1 MKTIKKFIQLAFFM
15 IVTQQSSAQIG
26 YQVSLL
32 NSATGEPR
40 VAETVEVKITLT
52 NSEGTTIHEETQTET
67 TNDFGILSLAVGNNS
82 TFEEVDWSKLPFFI
96 SVSVDGKLVG
106 KSQVLTV
113 PVAEYAK
120 RTGILTKELLVGT
133 WRWDGNHGASYFPFK
148 FKFNIDGTVER
159 WRTYDGDDDVYIFY
173 YKYVIDGNNVAV
185 FTDDDSEDPC
195 SFHYYPNKQILVSD
209 NFVLS
214 KLIQENY
221 ENK

>member
-52 NSEGTTIHEETQTET
+52 NSEGTAIHEETQKET

-82 TFEEVDWSKLPFFI
+82 TFEEMDWSKLPFFI

-113 PVAEYAK
+113 PIAEYAK
-120 RTGILTKELLVGT
+120 KTGTLTKKLLVGT
-133 WRWDGNHGASYFPFK
+133 WRWDGNDGASYFPCRY
-148 FKFNIDGTVER
+148 KFNIDGTVQR
-159 WRTYDGDDDVYIFY
+159 WVDDIIYPVT

-185 FTDDDSEDPC
+185 FTDDDSEDPN
-195 SFHYYPNKQILVSD
+195 SFHYYPDKQLLVND
-209 NFVLS
+209 NIVLS

>member
-1 MKTIKKFIQLAFFM
+1 METNKLMMVFSMWLIHIAA
-15 IVTQQSSAQIG
+15 SAQIG

-67 TNDFGILSLAVGNNS
+67 TNDFGILSLAVGNSS

-120 RTGILTKELLVGT
+120 KTGTLTKEILCSKEWEGT
-133 WRWDGNHGASYFPFK
+133 LFETEDWYNKYQCRFSDKGFVLERIDYGDGEEIAHKEWKGS
-148 FKFNIDGTVER
+148 
-159 WRTYDGDDDVYIFY
+159 
-173 YKYVIDGNNVAV
+173 YVIDANDIICTFVEYGATHGFILKFTNNAIY
-185 FTDDDSEDPC
+185 
-195 SFHYYPNKQILVSD
+195 SFDGFKSFIL
-209 NFVLS
+209 
-214 KLIQENY
+214 K
-221 ENK
+221 